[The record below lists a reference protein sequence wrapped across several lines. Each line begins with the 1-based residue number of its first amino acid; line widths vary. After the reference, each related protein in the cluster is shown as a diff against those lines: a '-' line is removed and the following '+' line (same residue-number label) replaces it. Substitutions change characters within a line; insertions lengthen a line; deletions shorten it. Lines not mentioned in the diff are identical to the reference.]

1 MIAVVYSGS
10 RLADWRLADKGKVI
24 AGFKTMGINPH
35 HNNANKIEQLLHTNN
50 TLINYAEKIKRIYF
64 FGAGA
69 SSAENEE
76 IVSKA
81 FNAFFRFGKVFV
93 GHDLKAAA
101 LATCGDHSGFVGIIG
116 SGSNAA
122 FYNGRKV
129 EPNNYG
135 WGYILADEGSANWF
149 GRTILQ
155 DYITQSLPTDLHR
168 KFEEKYPLDI
178 KIILD
183 KVYRQP
189 NPVLFL
195 SSFSEFV
202 FENRHEEYMRGVV
215 IKGFN
220 LLFEKYFIPL
230 REKHA
235 DTSEVSFTGSV
246 AFDYQE
252 LLTKVA
258 ESHGFRIG
266 SIIREPIH
274 NLLNYYLN
282 KNK

>member
-10 RLADWRLADKGKVI
+10 RLADWRLAEKGKVI

-35 HNNANKIEQLLHTNN
+35 HNDAARIEQLLNKNN

-69 SSAENEE
+69 SGENRI

-81 FNAFFRFGKVFV
+81 FNSFFRFGKVFV

-101 LATCGDHSGFVGIIG
+101 LATCGDHRGLVGIIG

-122 FYNGRKV
+122 YYNGKKL
-129 EPNNYG
+129 EQNNYG
-135 WGYILADEGSANWF
+135 LGYILADEGSANWL
-149 GRTILQ
+149 GRNILQ
-155 DYITQSLPTDLHR
+155 DYITQTMPQDLVL
-168 KFEEKYPLDI
+168 KFDEKYSLDA
-178 KIILD
+178 KLILD
-183 KVYRQP
+183 KVYRQS
-189 NPVLFL
+189 NPILFL
-195 SSFSEFV
+195 SSFSEFA
-202 FENRHEEYMRGVV
+202 FENRENIYVRDLV

-220 LLFEKYFIPL
+220 LLFRKYFIPL
-230 REKHA
+230 RERH
-235 DTSEVSFTGSV
+235 DIRTVSFTGSV

-252 LLTKVA
+252 LLKNVA
-258 ESHGFRIG
+258 VGHNFEIG
-266 SIIREPIH
+266 TIIREPIH

>member
-10 RLADWRLADKGKVI
+10 RLADWRLAEKGKIV

-35 HNNANKIEQLLHTNN
+35 HNDATKIEQLLHKSN

-81 FNAFFRFGKVFV
+81 FNSFFRFGKVFV
-93 GHDLKAAA
+93 GHDMKAAA
-101 LATCGDHSGFVGIIG
+101 LATCGDHSGLVGIIG

-122 FYNGRKV
+122 YYNGKKV
-129 EPNNYG
+129 EQNNYG
-135 WGYILADEGSANWF
+135 LGYILADEGSANWL
-149 GRTILQ
+149 GRKLLQ
-155 DYITQSLPTDLHR
+155 DYITQTMPAELVR
-168 KFEEKYPLDI
+168 KFDEKYPLDI

-183 KVYRQP
+183 RVYRQA

-195 SSFSEFV
+195 SSFSDFV
-202 FENRHEEYMRGVV
+202 FENREHDYMVQMISRG
-215 IKGFN
+215 FTM
-220 LLFEKYFIPL
+220 LFEKYFVPL
-230 REKHA
+230 REKHK
-235 DTSEVSFTGSV
+235 EVNVNFTGSV
-246 AFDYQE
+246 AFDYQD
-252 LLTKVA
+252 LLAEVA
-258 ESHGFRIG
+258 VAHGFKVGIV
-266 SIIREPIH
+266 IREPIH

>member
-10 RLADWRLADKGKVI
+10 RLADWRLAEKDKVV

-35 HNNANKIEQLLHTNN
+35 HNDAMKIEQLLNKNN

-69 SSAENEE
+69 SSSENEA
-76 IVSKA
+76 IVLKA
-81 FNAFFRFGKVFV
+81 FNAFFRFGKVYV

-101 LATCGDHSGFVGIIG
+101 LATCGDHSGLVGIIG
-116 SGSNAA
+116 SGSNAVY
-122 FYNGRKV
+122 YNGKKT

-135 WGYILADEGSANWF
+135 LGYILADEGSANWL
-149 GRTILQ
+149 GRNILQ
-155 DYITQSLPTDLHR
+155 DYITQTMPHHILL

-178 KIILD
+178 KLILE
-183 KVYRQP
+183 KVYRQA

-202 FENRHEEYMRGVV
+202 FENREDIYMKQLI

-230 REKHA
+230 REKHEPL
-235 DTSEVSFTGSV
+235 SVSFTGSV

-252 LLTKVA
+252 LLENVA
-258 ESHGFRIG
+258 NSHEFKIG
-266 SIIREPIH
+266 TIIREPIH

>member
-10 RLADWRLADKGKVI
+10 RLADWRLAEKGRVV

-35 HNNANKIEQLLHTNN
+35 HNNESKIEQLLNKNN
-50 TLINYAEKIKRIYF
+50 TLINFAEKIKRIYF

-69 SSAENEE
+69 SSEENEA
-76 IVSKA
+76 IVLKA

-122 FYNGRKV
+122 YYNGKKI

-135 WGYILADEGSANWF
+135 LGYILADEGSANWL
-149 GRTILQ
+149 GRNILQ
-155 DYITQSLPTDLHR
+155 DYITQTMPQDLTR
-168 KFEEKYPLDI
+168 KFDDKYPLDI
-178 KIILD
+178 KLILD
-183 KVYRQP
+183 KVYRQS

-202 FENRHEEYMRGVV
+202 FENRDHSYMKQL
-215 IKGFN
+215 ITQGFN
-220 LLFEKYFIPL
+220 LLFEKYFVPL
-230 REKHA
+230 KGNHSEK
-235 DTSEVSFTGSV
+235 VSFTGSV

-252 LLTKVA
+252 ILGNVA
-258 ESHGFRIG
+258 KSHNFEIG
-266 SIIREPIH
+266 TIIREPIH

>member
-1 MIAVVYSGS
+1 MIAVIFSGS

-35 HNNANKIEQLLHTNN
+35 HNDASKIEQLLNKNN

-69 SSAENEE
+69 SSEENAA

-81 FNAFFRFGKVFV
+81 FNSFFRFGKVFV

-122 FYNGRKV
+122 YYNGKKV

-135 WGYILADEGSANWF
+135 LGYILADEGSANWL
-149 GRTILQ
+149 GRNILQ
-155 DYITQSLPTDLHR
+155 DYITQTMPQNLLL

-178 KIILD
+178 KLILER
-183 KVYRQP
+183 VYRQS

-202 FENRHEEYMRGVV
+202 FENREDLYMKQL
-215 IKGFN
+215 INKGFN
-220 LLFEKYFIPL
+220 ILFEKYFIPL
-230 REKHA
+230 REKHG
-235 DTSEVSFTGSV
+235 SERVSFTGSV

-252 LLTKVA
+252 LLEDVA
-258 ESHGFRIG
+258 KSHGFQIG
-266 SIIREPIH
+266 TIIREPIH

>member
-10 RLADWRLADKGKVI
+10 RLADWRLAEKSKVL

-35 HNNANKIEQLLHTNN
+35 HNDATKIEQLLNKNN

-69 SSAENEE
+69 SSAENEA
-76 IVSKA
+76 IVLKA
-81 FNAFFRFGKVFV
+81 FNAFFRFGKVYV

-101 LATCGDHSGFVGIIG
+101 LATCGDHSGLVGIIG

-122 FYNGRKV
+122 YYNGKKT
-129 EPNNYG
+129 ELNNYG
-135 WGYILADEGSANWF
+135 LGYILADEGSANWL
-149 GRTILQ
+149 GRNILQ
-155 DYITQSLPTDLHR
+155 DYITQTMPHHLLL

-178 KIILD
+178 KLILE
-183 KVYRQP
+183 KVYRQA

-202 FENRHEEYMRGVV
+202 FENREDLYMKQLIIR
-215 IKGFN
+215 GFN

-230 REKHA
+230 REKHEPQ
-235 DTSEVSFTGSV
+235 SVSFTGSV
-246 AFDYQE
+246 AFDHQE
-252 LLTKVA
+252 LLQKVA
-258 ESHGFRIG
+258 NSHQFEIG
-266 SIIREPIH
+266 TIIREPIH